1 MADAP
6 TSDPTQRDLLFFGG
20 ILLALFIVWLASGGP
35 QRPEAKQP
43 VIIVANPESATST
56 EGGSPRSFRDP
67 LATPQGRWL
76 QKLFSLFPGRERRTD
91 LLGRLLRSSLGR
103 RGRESSDPDREFL
116 AIALSPEATTSVAIS
131 GWRLVSRVSGAT
143 AVVPHGVEDLR
154 PQGNRVQG
162 PITLMPGDIAF
173 LTTGASP
180 VGVSFLTNRCT
191 GYLAQEADWVPPL
204 RRECPNPASE
214 LKEDPQAVAWYGAAC
229 LEYLERL
236 APCAA
241 APAEPLPEGFAGRCD
256 DLVAQSYSY
265 AGCYARERP
274 KETFWGNEWRIFFGL
289 DRQLWSNR
297 HDIIDLVDEQGR
309 VVASVRY

>member
-1 MADAP
+1 MADAQ

-56 EGGSPRSFRDP
+56 EGGSSRSFLDP
-67 LATPQGRWL
+67 LTTPQGRWL
-76 QKLFSLFPGRERRTD
+76 QKLFSIFLGESAARPPRPPVAFLFGAEGAR
-91 LLGRLLRSSLGR
+91 
-103 RGRESSDPDREFL
+103 SSDPDKEFL

-143 AVVPHGVEDLR
+143 AVVPYGVEDVR

-162 PITLMPGDIAF
+162 PITLMPGDIVF
-173 LTTGASP
+173 LTTGTSP

-236 APCAA
+236 ALCA

-289 DRQLWSNR
+289 DRQLWNNR
-297 HDIIDLVDEQGR
+297 HDIIDLVDAEGR
-309 VVASVRY
+309 VIASVRY